1 MKCRRET
8 IGKDSKEG
16 RADIWQDKRKKVVR
30 KDERKLVHR
39 GAEEKR

>member
-16 RADIWQDKRKKVVR
+16 RADTWQDKRKVVR

-39 GAEEKR
+39 GEEKR